1 MTMLNMFLSVF
12 VVVLIATLSLSG
24 NAFCAERLMVFAGA
38 ASKPPT
44 EEVAKAFE
52 AKTGV
57 KVDISFGG
65 SGTVL
70 SQKQRPCSAVYR
82 FYPLGGGKGDLSKIS
97 LPHDA

>member
-1 MTMLNMFLSVF
+1 
-12 VVVLIATLSLSG
+12 
-24 NAFCAERLMVFAGA
+24 MVFAGA

-70 SQKQRPCSAVYR
+70 
-82 FYPLGGGKGDLSKIS
+82 
-97 LPHDA
+97 